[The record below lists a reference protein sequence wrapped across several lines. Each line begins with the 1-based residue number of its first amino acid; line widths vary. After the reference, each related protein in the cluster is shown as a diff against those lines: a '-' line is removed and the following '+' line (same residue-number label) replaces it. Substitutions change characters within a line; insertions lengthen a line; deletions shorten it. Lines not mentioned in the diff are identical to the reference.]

1 MGALEL
7 APAGVMRFAIT
18 PPEGAPINLGGNA
31 HDLAVSRDGSLV
43 VFQSGTQPSDFQ
55 LNLRPIDQL
64 ESTPFR
70 GTEGAVG
77 PFFSHDGEWVGF
89 VNSTL
94 TTVLK
99 VSVFGGPPV
108 RLVEAPTFTLGW
120 SWGANDQIV
129 FGSPAG
135 LFRVA
140 GGGGEPEA
148 LTTLDPARNEEGH
161 MWPQVIEG
169 RDLVV
174 FVIAHSN
181 VSPLTSGQLAV
192 LDLVTGEVT
201 RLDLAGVSPR
211 YVSTGHAANF
221 DLSDDGRLVYAPG
234 CTDSGAGFPTNL
246 VSVTR
251 DGTRALLAELE
262 SVGWY
267 PRFAPDGSRVAYAVS
282 VDAWGG
288 QRSGSVGARRLAGC
302 TDPRDLRW
310 QQPLLSPLGAGRQHT
325 HSRGCLR

>member
-1 MGALEL
+1 
-7 APAGVMRFAIT
+7 
-18 PPEGAPINLGGNA
+18 
-31 HDLAVSRDGSLV
+31 
-43 VFQSGTQPSDFQ
+43 
-55 LNLRPIDQL
+55 
-64 ESTPFR
+64 
-70 GTEGAVG
+70 
-77 PFFSHDGEWVGF
+77 
-89 VNSTL
+89 
-94 TTVLK
+94 
-99 VSVFGGPPV
+99 
-108 RLVEAPTFTLGW
+108 
-120 SWGANDQIV
+120 
-129 FGSPAG
+129 
-135 LFRVA
+135 
-140 GGGGEPEA
+140 
-148 LTTLDPARNEEGH
+148 

-211 YVSTGHAANF
+211 YVSTGHLVYAAADGSVRAVPFDPDALEVTGSPVPLVEDVGVKASGAANF

-282 VDAWGG
+282 VDAGAGSEADLWVLDVSRGAQTRATFGG
-288 QRSGSVGARRLAGC
+288 NNRFYPLWAPGGSTLTHADASGDQNR
-302 TDPRDLRW
+302 
-310 QQPLLSPLGAGRQHT
+310 LLSTPADGSGGAEALMELGERRFPT
-325 HSRGCLR
+325 S